1 MLELFERGGFMMY
14 FLLIASLIAVAFI
27 IERAV
32 SLRKRKI
39 LIPEIISVVSNFN
52 SLRDIDLATTIC
64 EKYDGPFPNII
75 KIGLNSYHLRKGEI
89 RELLEDQGR
98 QEIRKLERGLVVLE
112 TIASIAPLMGL
123 LGTVLG
129 MIQVF
134 AVIKE
139 QGIGQ
144 TAALSGGIS
153 EALLTTVTGLFIGIP
168 ALIAY
173 NYFTSRAENL
183 ILDIEK
189 YANLLVQKI
198 VKLQKKTS
206 EVSVEEGTAHETD

>member
-14 FLLIASLIAVAFI
+14 PLLLASLIAVAFV
-27 IERAV
+27 IERAI
-32 SLRKRKI
+32 SLRKKKI
-39 LIPEIISVVSNFN
+39 LIPEIISVVNNFN
-52 SLRDIDLATTIC
+52 SLKDIDLATTIC
-64 EKYDGPFPNII
+64 ERYNGPLSNII
-75 KIGLNSYHLRKGEI
+75 LLGLTNHELEHAEI
-89 RELLEDQGR
+89 RNLLEEEGR
-98 QEIRKLERGLVVLE
+98 QEIRKLEKGLVVLE
-112 TIASIAPLMGL
+112 TIAAIAPLMGL

-168 ALIAY
+168 VLIAY
-173 NYFTSRAENL
+173 NFFTSKAENL
-183 ILDIEK
+183 VLDIEK
-189 YANLLVQKI
+189 YANLLIQKI
-198 VKLQKKTS
+198 AKIQKKTTPENLDES
-206 EVSVEEGTAHETD
+206 DSK

>member
-1 MLELFERGGFMMY
+1 MLELFERGGIMMY
-14 FLLIASLIAVAFI
+14 PLLLASVVAVVFAL
-27 IERAV
+27 ERAWA
-32 SLRKRKI
+32 LRKRKI
-39 LIPEIISVVSNFN
+39 IIPEIISVVENFSSSKDIEFAKNVCSKYKGALPNLISIALENSNEPK
-52 SLRDIDLATTIC
+52 A
-64 EKYDGPFPNII
+64 
-75 KIGLNSYHLRKGEI
+75 HI

-98 QEIRKLERGLVVLE
+98 QDIRLLERGLNVLE
-112 TIASIAPLMGL
+112 TIAAIAPLMGL

-134 AVIKE
+134 AVIKN

-168 ALIAY
+168 VLIAF
-173 NYFTSRAENL
+173 NYFTSKSEDL

-189 YANLLVQKI
+189 YANNLVQKI
-198 VKLQKKTS
+198 HYLK
-206 EVSVEEGTAHETD
+206 SVE